1 MLRSSI
7 EKIREYLKKNPTE
20 YQLIFIFKEE
30 QEVFS
35 LLFQDY
41 MNYIKRESI
50 DSEKSDYYIID
61 PTRIIGRYVEIR

>member
-41 MNYIKRESI
+41 MNYIKEKVLIQKRVIIILSI
-50 DSEKSDYYIID
+50 QQ
-61 PTRIIGRYVEIR
+61 G

>member
-41 MNYIKRESI
+41 MNYIKRVIIILSI
-50 DSEKSDYYIID
+50 QQ
-61 PTRIIGRYVEIR
+61 G